1 MTHAPVHVDAVVVGG
16 GLAGLTAA
24 VQLQSRGAR
33 IVVLEAAA
41 LPGGRIQC
49 VRDAAGTLPVA
60 DLGPTW
66 VWPAFQPAVAR
77 WMTELNVSA
86 MPQFTDG
93 DGMLDGW
100 APIPERYQ
108 LPTQDGMTRL
118 VGGPT
123 ALVDALLSRLPDTV
137 VHTGAVVTGIAH
149 HAPNRLSVTVA
160 TGERY
165 VAPHVVLATPLR
177 VAAHTIALPPLE
189 PHVEALMRATPTW
202 MAPQAKVV
210 AIYQTPF
217 WRTSGLSGRI
227 ASRVGPLGEIHDHT
241 PAGGALGALF
251 GFASW
256 PYAQRQNRAR
266 FEAAILSQLER
277 CLGAEAAAPLALHIK
292 DWAEVPFVATPAD
305 MAEAPRH
312 PDPAPALLQAPLC
325 DGRLLLAVS
334 ETSETSTGLIEG
346 ALLSGERAARLVV

>member
-1 MTHAPVHVDAVVVGG
+1 MPVHADVVVVGG

-24 VQLQSRGAR
+24 VQLQARGAR
-33 IVVLEAAA
+33 TVVLEAAS

-49 VRDAAGTLPVA
+49 VRDAESSVPVA

-66 VWPAFQPAVAR
+66 VWPAFQPAVTQ

-86 MPQFTDG
+86 LAQYHDG
-93 DGMLDGW
+93 DGILDGW
-100 APIPERYQ
+100 APAPERYL
-108 LPTQDGMTRL
+108 LPSQEGMTRL

-123 ALVDALLSRLPDTV
+123 ALVDALLARLPVTSL
-137 VHTGAVVTGIAH
+137 HTGAAVSRIQQDEPGALRVITAG
-149 HAPNRLSVTVA
+149 
-160 TGERY
+160 GERY

-177 VAAHTIALPPLE
+177 VAAHTIDLPPLD
-189 PHVEALMRATPTW
+189 PLVEALMRDTPTW

-210 AIYQTPF
+210 AIYETPF
-217 WRTSGLSGRI
+217 WRARGLSGRI
-227 ASRVGPLGEIHDHT
+227 ASRVGPLGEVHDHT
-241 PAGGALGALF
+241 PATETCGALF

-256 PYAQRQNRAR
+256 PPAQRQHRER
-266 FEAAILSQLER
+266 FEAAILAQLQR
-277 CLGAEAAAPLALHIK
+277 CFGPEAATPQALHIR
-292 DWAEVPFVATPAD
+292 DWADVPFAATPAD
-305 MAEAPRH
+305 LTEPPRH
-312 PDPAPALLQAPLC
+312 PDPAPALLRTPHC